1 MISRRRVSGN
11 EGRRKILVAEL
22 QGSRPLERPKS
33 RWENVLQRLFE
44 KQDVK
49 AYNGFTWLTFW
60 S

>member
-1 MISRRRVSGN
+1 MSGN